1 MKGLL
6 WKLLKKHV
14 SKSQMFG
21 FALANI
27 IGLTIV
33 LLGVQFYQDV
43 RNIFADEDSF
53 MRKDYLV
60 VTKRVGELNAIATM
74 MGGGANTFTDNE
86 LTQLRNEP
94 WVRDVGEFSTSNYQV
109 YGTISLAGQSVSLR
123 SSFFFEAVPDKF
135 LDVKSKDWHFDP
147 EHPQIPIIV
156 SKDYLSLYN
165 FGFAA
170 SQGMPQMSENMIGMV
185 PIVFR
190 LTGNNG
196 TQDYLEGRI
205 VGFSNRLNTIIVPQ
219 SFMDW
224 SNKRYAPN
232 ADSQASRII
241 VEVSNPGDPAVESYM
256 NSHGYEIAGDKLNS
270 SKANRLLTIILSIV
284 VAIGLVICVLS
295 FFILILSIFLLL
307 QKNTQKLQ
315 NLLLLGYSP
324 RQVSGMYVRIIVYIN
339 IAVYVL
345 SIAAMLVAR
354 TYYLPLVQ
362 AFGAHN
368 AGIEVAAAVGAAL
381 IAVITLGNV
390 TAVRRKVR
398 NLWLLEK

>member
-135 LDVKSKDWHFDP
+135 LDGKSKDWHFDP

-324 RQVSGMYVRIIVYIN
+324 RQVSGMYVRMIVYIN

>member
-324 RQVSGMYVRIIVYIN
+324 RQVSGMYVRMIIYIN

>member
-284 VAIGLVICVLS
+284 VAIGLVICILS

-324 RQVSGMYVRIIVYIN
+324 RQVSGMYVRMIVYIN

-354 TYYLPLVQ
+354 TYYLTLVQ